1 MIAIKSH
8 FSALKKSIKY
18 YLKYFKSKLS
28 DNKIN
33 NQRFLKTSSFL
44 THFQFA
50 SSDEIR
56 TYQLEKLK
64 KLIEYSYKDVPY
76 YTELFS
82 SNDLNPDDIRSL
94 KDLERIPF
102 LTKDII
108 RNNFNH
114 LVSKSFDKCN
124 ITYNKTG
131 GTTGDPLEFVT
142 EKDSVAERAFVKRYF
157 DWGDYDNEELLLVL
171 RGKKFH
177 NTGTENWWWKF
188 DPFENA
194 LYVSSYHLPYLETKA
209 VSALLNKYRPEYIQ
223 GYPSSVFQLAKKFND
238 DALEIDFIKSVFT
251 SSETLYQEQR
261 KFIEMV
267 FNARVFDLY
276 GHRERVAMIHQCEMG
291 SYHIIPEYG
300 IVELCKPKYDN
311 EEGALEIVATGF
323 CNYAMPFIRYRTGDL
338 AIPDKKHCECGR
350 NHQLVKKIIGREQD
364 YFVNKNGIKIP
375 LISHRAYSMIYK
387 ISSNIKEFKYHQ
399 KIEGVVT
406 IMIVPEKDFTK
417 KEEELIK
424 EQYAKQIKEIEFKI
438 KTVDEIEK
446 TGIGKLKIMDQYIK

>member
-8 FSALKKSIKY
+8 FFALKKSIKY
-18 YLKYFKSKLS
+18 YLKYFKSKFS

-33 NQRFLKTSSFL
+33 NQRFLKTFSFL

-50 SSDEIR
+50 SSDEIKK
-56 TYQLEKLK
+56 YQLEQLK
-64 KLIEYSYKDVPY
+64 KLLEYSYKNVPY

-114 LVSKSFDKCN
+114 LVSKSFDKGN

-142 EKDSVAERAFVKRYF
+142 EKDSVAEEAFVKRYF
-157 DWGDYDNEELLLVL
+157 DWGDYNNEESLLVL

-194 LYVSSYHLPYLETKA
+194 LYVSSYHLQYLETKA

-261 KFIEMV
+261 KFIERV

-291 SYHIIPEYG
+291 SYHVIPEYG
-300 IVELCKPKYDN
+300 IIELCKPKYDN

-338 AIPDKKHCECGR
+338 AIPDNNQCKCGR
-350 NHQLVKKIIGREQD
+350 NHQLVKKITGREQD
-364 YFVNKNGIKIP
+364 YLVDKNSVKIP
-375 LISHRAYSMIYK
+375 LIGGRGYSLIFK
-387 ISSNIKEFKYHQ
+387 ISTNVKQFKYHQ
-399 KIEGVVT
+399 NKEGVVT
-406 IMIVPEKDFTK
+406 ILIVPEKEFTK
-417 KEEELIK
+417 YDEDLIRN
-424 EQYAKQIKEIEFKI
+424 EFMNIYNNIEFKI
-438 KTVDEIEK
+438 RTVDKIEK
-446 TGIGKLKIMDQYIK
+446 TGMGKLKIIDQYIT